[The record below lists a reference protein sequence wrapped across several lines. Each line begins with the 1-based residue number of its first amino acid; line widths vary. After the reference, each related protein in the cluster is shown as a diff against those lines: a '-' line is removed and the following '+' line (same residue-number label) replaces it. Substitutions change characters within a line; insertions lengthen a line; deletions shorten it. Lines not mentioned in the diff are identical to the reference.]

1 MPRVSDLTALYE
13 SFLYGPRAAQ
23 NVCTT
28 CFNFTDGYDRCYACT
43 HNESWLDAVAPISYS
58 PAHEQLHHV
67 LATYKR
73 QTGAVA
79 GRFAVDLAAL
89 LWRYLS
95 RHERC
100 LAAAAGTEAF
110 TVVTTVP
117 SGNPE
122 RDRRH
127 PLRRIVGELVTPTRP
142 RHERL
147 LKRSPSP
154 ATTHSFSAH
163 RYDALRTLDGETVLL
178 VDDTWTTGANA
189 QSAAAALK
197 RAGAVKVGVVV
208 IGRHVNREWRENDR
222 RLTALAGRFTWDEC
236 ALCAAVDRPQAAA

>member
-13 SFLYGPRAAQ
+13 SFLYGPRAAPG
-23 NVCTT
+23 VCTT
-28 CFNFTDGYDRCYACT
+28 CFNFTDGYHRCYACT
-43 HNESWLDAVAPISYS
+43 HNEAWLDAVAPISYS

-67 LATYKR
+67 LAAYKR

-79 GRFAVDLAAL
+79 SRFAVELAAL

-95 RHERC
+95 RHETC
-100 LAAAAGTEAF
+100 LADAAGTDAF
-110 TVVTTVP
+110 MIVTTVP

-127 PLRRIVGELVTPTRP
+127 PLRRIVGELAAPTQR

-147 LKRSPSP
+147 LERSPVD
-154 ATTHSFSAH
+154 ATTHSFSAR
-163 RYDALRTLDGETVLL
+163 RYAALRALDGETVLL

-197 RAGAVKVGVVV
+197 HAGASKVGAVV
-208 IGRHVNREWRENDR
+208 IGRHVTRQWHENDR
-222 RLTALAGRFTWDEC
+222 RLSALAGHFTWDAC
-236 ALCAAVDRPQAAA
+236 ALCAAVDRSEAAA